1 MTRRT
6 AWSGNPIQGDIMSTA
21 AAGKSSSS
29 GVADDDGS
37 GPVGSGDEAG
47 SQPAATSVRNSSRL
61 YYLDWIRVLSLLFV
75 FLFHTFVGDGASIAE
90 FVGLSSIGPII
101 TGFGIAVFFVV
112 SGAASM
118 FSLERRTSGLFLRE
132 RILRLGVPFLV
143 GAAVLVPLSQYVS
156 PIYLSNTYPDFQ
168 GSLWDYYGIFF
179 TQNIESLSWQTSVFT
194 VFGGWLWVLGF
205 LFVYSVVGLPAL
217 QWLRSASADR
227 FISFTT
233 RLASFRG
240 GVIVWVVLAVAF
252 AVVGEAV
259 LLVFGIQS
267 VDFTSGL
274 VTFGDGWGGL
284 LRLFGLFL
292 LGAVLVRNRE
302 VLRFVRR
309 DWPVAFLIMVAAA
322 LLTMW
327 ASSHPSETA
336 AFWIGLQAMVTVGS
350 WCLVLVIL
358 AAGQRWLNRPGRLL
372 AYSLGI
378 IVAFYVLHL
387 PVIAAVER
395 ALANQSWASSLYQQA
410 APFLGL
416 IVLVVSFVALIALIE
431 LVVRP
436 IPPLRKFL
444 GVTKKRIP
452 GQYNHKVTDHDQRA
466 VDQDESANRPPERE
480 LPSSGDNTTQI

>member
-1 MTRRT
+1 
-6 AWSGNPIQGDIMSTA
+6 MSTA

-37 GPVGSGDEAG
+37 GPAVLAGSGDVAG
-47 SQPAATSVRNSSRL
+47 SQPAATSARNSSRL
-61 YYLDWIRVLSLLFV
+61 YYLDWIRVLALLFV
-75 FLFHTFVGDGASIAE
+75 FVFHAFVGDGFSIYE
-90 FVGLSSIGPII
+90 FVGLGSVGPYIPV
-101 TGFGIAVFFVV
+101 FGIAVFFVV

-118 FSLERRTSGLFLRE
+118 FSLERRTSRLFLRE

-179 TQNIESLSWQTSVFT
+179 TQNIDSFSWQTVNFAM
-194 VFGGWLWVLGF
+194 FGGWLWVLGF
-205 LFVYSVVGLPAL
+205 LFVYSVVGLPVL

-227 FISFTT
+227 FIAFTT
-233 RLASFRG
+233 RLACFRG
-240 GVIVWVVLAVAF
+240 GLVVWVVLAVAF
-252 AVVGEAV
+252 VVVGEAI
-259 LLVFGIQS
+259 LLVLGIQS
-267 VDFTSGL
+267 VDFTSGSE
-274 VTFGDGWGGL
+274 TFLHGWGAF
-284 LRLFGLFL
+284 LRLLGLFL

-309 DWPVAFLIMVAAA
+309 DWPVALLVVVATA
-322 LLTMW
+322 LMTMW
-327 ASSHPSETA
+327 ASSHSSETA
-336 AFWIGLQAMVTVGS
+336 VFWIGLQAMATVGS

-395 ALANQSWASSLYQQA
+395 ALANQSWANSLSQQA
-410 APFLGL
+410 AWFVGL
-416 IVLVVSFVALIALIE
+416 IVLAVSFVAVIALIE

-444 GVTKKRIP
+444 GVTKERIP